1 MGLYNK
7 SFCELNINLDELE
20 RINENMVTNSF
31 VYKYK
36 DMILKKYWNYTDF
49 AISEDVF
56 DKLCTIDNKHF
67 IKLYEMFTI
76 ILNDEYKEK
85 YDKFQEGK
93 RFFYID
99 GYTAKYYQSSSINPM
114 LEKSNYL
121 INSIEG
127 LKELVEILSKNKIM
141 MHDTKTLNTIINS
154 SGIIIIDP
162 DYYELSN
169 QDIESIKNNNYEEL
183 LQLLRTMFIHYATLK
198 KYDVLKLFDK
208 YSSDNSLES
217 VSYIE
222 NELKKV
228 KRPIDLLER

>member
-1 MGLYNK
+1 MGLYNR

-36 DMILKKYWNYTDF
+36 DMIIKKYWNYTDF

-76 ILNDEYKEK
+76 ILDDEYKEK

-162 DYYELSN
+162 DYYEISN
-169 QDIESIKNNNYEEL
+169 QDIEIIKNNNYEEL
-183 LQLLRTMFIHYATLK
+183 LQLLRTMFIHYAVLK
-198 KYDVLKLFDK
+198 KYDILKLFDK